1 MNAIA
6 MSSLWIKVCGLSDA
20 AGIDAAARAGVQ
32 AVGFVFHE
40 PSPRNLSIA
49 DAAALQAVVPPG
61 IERIAVFL
69 HPSQALLD
77 AVIARVRPDC
87 VQMDASDLA
96 SRMIPSSLP
105 VLPVMRSGSTPT
117 SPTGLPARFLL
128 ESALS
133 GAGERADWSEAARLA
148 GRAQVVLA
156 GGLDAGNVGEA
167 ILAVRPYGVDV
178 SSGVESSRGVKS
190 PALIRDFVM
199 AARAA
204 QTRLAG

>member
-1 MNAIA
+1 M
-6 MSSLWIKVCGLSDA
+6 
-20 AGIDAAARAGVQ
+20 
-32 AVGFVFHE
+32 FHE

-49 DAAALQAVVPPG
+49 DAAVLQAAVPPG

-69 HPSQALLD
+69 HPPQALLD
-77 AVIARVRPDC
+77 AVIAHVRPNC
-87 VQMDASDLA
+87 VQIDASDLPLC
-96 SRMIPSSLP
+96 RIPSP
-105 VLPVMRSGSTPT
+105 VRVLPVVRSGMTPA
-117 SPTGLPARFLL
+117 SATGLPARFLF

-133 GAGERADWSEAARLA
+133 GAGEQADWSEAARLA

-156 GGLDAGNVGEA
+156 GGLDAGNVAEA
-167 ILAVRPYGVDV
+167 IRAVRPYGVDV

-204 QTRLAG
+204 QARLAG